1 MAVEPITSPEHET
14 PQSRFTRY
22 LYVGKEY
29 PVYHSGSWSNPANFS
44 LDKLPSLE
52 DLSSSPET
60 ALLPL
65 DRIKSTFASGVIH
78 QPETLIFAL
87 AASARQHKSESLR
100 RAAYE
105 YLSQHCKSPEHFL
118 LFVSF
123 ASKLSR
129 QQSLPRHGYGHGW
142 RTAVNEWYLSQ
153 SPKSLAEC
161 VTRCKSRYGWSHK
174 DIIKLSHPVT
184 KKCPAD
190 LQAVI
195 KYIVFGLEKA
205 KLEFENE
212 SRAQEVLELMERVED
227 FRQCQDPVRAAGL
240 IRTHHYTLDH
250 VHPDLMKSP
259 DVWEALVETMDLPS
273 VVHNLQ
279 RIQNAGL
286 LGGGSQVSEKIITAL
301 MSKEQ
306 VLKSKISPSVLL
318 LAAKTYENPD
328 GVPMPVKRRV
338 GRKNKLKHKRIP
350 RPDGRIIDAM
360 YLALNVSFSNVEAT
374 GLKYLITVST
384 GGWRKTQGGQVDLV
398 EANGPWVV
406 EAACILAL
414 GLLRA
419 EEKVTVSTFT
429 GTEGLNARPVHIDKN
444 ATFQETVER
453 MRARSTG
460 PPNIGKPMLWAAH
473 HRRKFDVFIN
483 VVDKMREKYDFT
495 GRAMDLYKKKMN
507 LPNTRLVNWV
517 VGSTST
523 YMEGRNVSDVLTV
536 CGFDVHVPRIIEAFA
551 RHQF

>member
-1 MAVEPITSPEHET
+1 MAVESITSTEHDTPE
-14 PQSRFTRY
+14 SRFTRY
-22 LYVGKEY
+22 LFVGKEY
-29 PVYHSGSWSNPANFS
+29 PVYHSGTWTNPTNFT

-52 DLSSSPET
+52 DLSCSPAT

-65 DRIKSTFASGVIH
+65 NKIKSALSSGLIH
-78 QPETLIFAL
+78 QPENLMFAL
-87 AASARQHKSESLR
+87 AASARQQKSESLR

-123 ASKLSR
+123 ASKLSK
-129 QQSLPRHGYGHGW
+129 QQSIPRHGYGHGW

-153 SPKSLAEC
+153 GSKTLAEC
-161 VTRCKSRYGWSHK
+161 VTRLKSRYGWSHK

-184 KKCPAD
+184 KGCTPD
-190 LQAVI
+190 VQAVI

-212 SRAQEVLELMERVED
+212 SRAREVLELMERVED
-227 FRQCQDPVRAAGL
+227 FRQCEDPVRAAGL
-240 IRTHHYTLDH
+240 IRLHHYTLDH
-250 VHPDLMKSP
+250 VNPDLMKFP
-259 DVWEALVETMDLPS
+259 DVWEALVETMDLAS
-273 VVHNLQ
+273 IVQNLQ

-286 LGGGSQVSEKIITAL
+286 LATGSQIAEKIIAAL
-301 MSKEQ
+301 MDKDQ

-318 LAAKTYENPD
+318 LAVKTYENPD
-328 GVPMPVKRRV
+328 GVPMPVKRRI

-350 RPDGRIIDAM
+350 RPDMRIIDAM
-360 YLALNVSFSNVEAT
+360 YLALNMSFSNVQPT
-374 GLKYLITVST
+374 GLKYLIIVST
-384 GGWRKTQGGQVDLV
+384 GGWRKPQGCQGAVV
-398 EANGPWVV
+398 EASGPWVV
-406 EAACILAL
+406 EAACVLAL

-419 EEKVTVSTFT
+419 DDKVTVSTFT
-429 GTEGLNARPVHIDKN
+429 GTEGLNARSVHLDKN
-444 ATFQETVER
+444 ATFVEAVEKIK
-453 MRARSTG
+453 ARSTG

-473 HRRKFDVFIN
+473 HRRKYDVFIN

-507 LPNTRLVNWV
+507 LPTTRLINWV